1 MSPFGNGLG
10 RLCAVAAAS
19 SAVEMAAQ
27 VRSAFPKALTIELRL
42 DWLSSD
48 AQRTHFLTW
57 LRRAKHTRA
66 IFRRAAFLA
75 TCRRKSAGGLFPGG
89 IAGQLYWLIQAREAG
104 CEWCDIEIE
113 TLRELPDQSVRG
125 YDVSPRVMMSLHD
138 FERTPHLARAVRVP
152 AHGEVDVVKIAAAA
166 RTISDSVRLLRFAQ
180 RSKNCV
186 ASPMGEI
193 GLPARILSLR
203 EGSALTYAPITHAT
217 APGQVSFQEM
227 KDLYR
232 AHKLDRHTR
241 VYGVIGDPVAH
252 SLSPLLHNSAFVA
265 RKQNA
270 VYLPFLVKDLRDF
283 LAAVPEFGILGFS
296 VTIPYKQTIMKHL
309 KRCDSLA
316 ADIGAVNTVTV
327 ARDGSLHGS
336 NTDYVGVLRSL
347 EKKLRLPKSRVLIF
361 GAGGSAR
368 AAAFALARAGASVAI
383 CARRPEAAREL
394 ARAVGGEAVPRRA
407 LRTESF
413 DAILNSTPTGMH
425 PAAGISPLDASEL
438 NCRIVMDLIYRPEQ
452 TRLLQLAS
460 GKGNATVSGVEMF
473 LAQGIAQYEL
483 WTGERAP
490 ESVMRRAILTALR
503 SESSAHKHSAP
514 TRAKKSRRRR

>member
-1 MSPFGNGLG
+1 MHPFGNGLG

-19 SAVEMAAQ
+19 TAAEMVAR
-27 VRSAFPKALTIELRL
+27 VRSVLPQAVTIELRL

-48 AQRTHFLTW
+48 AQRTRFLAW
-57 LRRAKHTRA
+57 LRRTKHTRA
-66 IFRRAAFLA
+66 VFRRATFLA
-75 TCRRKSAGGLFPGG
+75 TCRRKGAGGLFSRG

-104 CEWCDIEIE
+104 CLWCDIEIE

-125 YDVSPRVMMSLHD
+125 YDVPSRVMMSLHD
-138 FERTPHLARAVRVP
+138 FERTPPLARAVRVP
-152 AHGEVDVVKIAAAA
+152 AHGEVDVVKVAATA
-166 RTISDSVRLLRFAQ
+166 RTIGDSVRLLRFAQ

-203 EGSALTYAPITHAT
+203 EGSALTYAPIAHAT
-217 APGQVSFQEM
+217 APGQVSFHEM

-232 AHKLDRHTR
+232 AHKLDRHTQ
-241 VYGVIGDPVAH
+241 VYGVIADPVAH

-283 LAAVPEFGILGFS
+283 LAAVPEFGVRGFS
-296 VTIPYKQTIMKHL
+296 VTIPHKQTIMKHL
-309 KRCDSLA
+309 KRCDPLA

-327 ARDGSLHGS
+327 GRDGSLYGS
-336 NTDYVGVLRSL
+336 NTDYIGVLRSL
-347 EKKLRLPKSRVLIF
+347 EKKLRLPKSRVLVF

-368 AAAFALARAGASVAI
+368 AAAFALARAGAFVAI

-394 ARAVGGEAVPRRA
+394 ARAVGGDAVPRHA
-407 LRTESF
+407 VRTETF
-413 DAILNSTPTGMH
+413 DAILNSTPIGMH

-460 GKGNATVSGVEMF
+460 RKGIATVSGVEMF

-483 WTGERAP
+483 WTRQRAP
-490 ESVMRRAILTALR
+490 EAVMRRAILAALR
-503 SESSAHKHSAP
+503 SESPKRNHSASA
-514 TRAKKSRRRR
+514 RAKKSRRPR